1 MAPISPPKVLAQ
13 VQSTQK
19 HDEEL
24 SILRISEPI
33 AATSASPSKRTSDI
47 STDGYDNPTP
57 ASLEADLTHYKVRA
71 QLQARIA
78 KRSSDNSCLSTN

>member
-1 MAPISPPKVLAQ
+1 MAPISPTKVLAQ

-33 AATSASPSKRTSDI
+33 AATAAAPSKRTSDI
-47 STDGYDNPTP
+47 SADGYDTPTP
-57 ASLEADLTHYKVRA
+57 ASLEEDLSHYKVGA
-71 QLQARIA
+71 
-78 KRSSDNSCLSTN
+78 